1 MLSYIDDIASDLEYI
16 ISKSH
21 KHINNDHQK
30 LKLSQIRDLNE
41 IHSFTKSIF
50 KESMKNF
57 ENNSFTEFKVV
68 LGKKEKIKKEIQNKI
83 NAQIELTRNVE
94 TSPKN
99 TTLYFNILLK
109 TKEINK
115 VKFNIVEEF
124 YNTYKQINEV

>member
-68 LGKKEKIKKEIQNKI
+68 LGKKWLGQSGSHTIQIPKLPAGNYF
-83 NAQIELTRNVE
+83 LNV
-94 TSPKN
+94 TDG
-99 TTLYFNILLK
+99 
-109 TKEINK
+109 NK
-115 VKFNIVEEF
+115 VESYQIVV
-124 YNTYKQINEV
+124 Q

>member
-1 MLSYIDDIASDLEYI
+1 
-16 ISKSH
+16 
-21 KHINNDHQK
+21 
-30 LKLSQIRDLNE
+30 
-41 IHSFTKSIF
+41 
-50 KESMKNF
+50 MKNF

>member
-1 MLSYIDDIASDLEYI
+1 
-16 ISKSH
+16 
-21 KHINNDHQK
+21 
-30 LKLSQIRDLNE
+30 
-41 IHSFTKSIF
+41 
-50 KESMKNF
+50 MKNF

-124 YNTYKQINEV
+124 YNTYKQINGV